1 MAFTDCVTMP
11 EGVRF
16 SVKRGGCYL
25 KSGVTVTPLGGA
37 WIKHR
42 AGGDHYPIHTDTP
55 LAEVVRH
62 VYFVGLSRFSLRHFH
77 LFSHLPGVPI
87 IFIITSLILSSVTLS
102 LFHPRLQLICSTN
115 TFPQQTLPHRTK
127 FTDCVTFSA
136 YFPQRF

>member
-87 IFIITSLILSSVTLS
+87 IFIMPGVPIIFIITSLIFRHSFAVHSGLKLTCATSPFHHK
-102 LFHPRLQLICSTN
+102 LFLT
-115 TFPQQTLPHRTK
+115 HRTD
-127 FTDCVTFSA
+127 FTVFL
-136 YFPQRF
+136 